1 MCYFY
6 SNDITSFITGIP
18 WFLVQ
23 WIAYWAEGISCAVG
37 WIQQR
42 KKEYR
47 FSKFLPVY
55 KNTAYS

>member
-1 MCYFY
+1 M
-6 SNDITSFITGIP
+6 GIP

-23 WIAYWAEGISCAVG
+23 WIAYWAEGILCAFG

-42 KKEYR
+42 KKDYR
-47 FSKFLPVY
+47 LSKFLPVY